1 MRAMRIESRR
11 ATFTWALATSLAV
24 GGAAVAAGG
33 DAAGVPAAEAVAAAP
48 RSATPSFAAAM
59 RVLDLDRSIRF
70 AERSR
75 RMLDA
80 LIVDGERLE
89 NEVTPLAKGEDG
101 KVYVRGT
108 APADQPVL
116 DWLDELGDPP
126 PAQLGDFVLRAEA
139 RSESE
144 LRRSRLSFR
153 SVVGLAPA
161 DVIAVNRAM
170 LAELGGSS
178 DAAIVAA
185 YQRDLPRLA
194 AWSARLV
201 DMTRLRLLAAEQ
213 GADFTALAIEAPL
226 DEDALDASYPSLSR
240 LLSWAREVRWRV
252 GDDQGRVL
260 ATFTFDGDERV
271 FRAHEWV
278 RDGELVWSDGQ
289 QPLRD
294 AAGALMPVDFEVTR
308 DARFRVA
315 AEASAVLFK
324 LGPIRMGSF
333 DMPSSELEARYLGD
347 ATGQKADWLLRLR
360 SISDAPALVEWM
372 LPLTQLRESLIRT
385 FQISL
390 VSAPS
395 GETEGL
401 HEMVLSGGAELP
413 RSASLDFAQAMARWA
428 TDSFSIAD
436 WLRAGRDFADAA
448 AQDLSALRTPAVARA
463 EP

>member
-1 MRAMRIESRR
+1 MRTSAKR
-11 ATFTWALATSLAV
+11 AAITWFL
-24 GGAAVAAGG
+24 AAGL
-33 DAAGVPAAEAVAAAP
+33 AAIAPRTASAADPPPATAAAEPAAPASAAP
-48 RSATPSFAAAM
+48 DFAAAM
-59 RVLDLDRSIRF
+59 RVLDLDRSIDF
-70 AERSR
+70 AEKSR

-80 LIVDGERLE
+80 LLASGERLE
-89 NEVTPLAKGEDG
+89 SEVTPLAKGEDG
-101 KVYVRGT
+101 KVYVRGS
-108 APADQPVL
+108 APAGEPVL

-126 PAQLGDFVLRAEA
+126 PARPGDFVLRAEA
-139 RSESE
+139 QSESE

-153 SVVGLAPA
+153 SVVGMTPG
-161 DVIAVNRAM
+161 DVIALNRAM
-170 LAELGGSS
+170 LAQLGGS
-178 DAAIVAA
+178 DAAIVSA
-185 YQRDLPRLA
+185 YQRDLPKLA
-194 AWSARLV
+194 AWSAKIV
-201 DMTRLRLLAAEQ
+201 DLKRLRVLAAAQ
-213 GADFTALAIEAPL
+213 GGDFTALDLEAPL
-226 DEDALDASYPSLSR
+226 DEDALDASYPSLGK

-252 GDDQGRVL
+252 GDERGRVL

-278 RDGELVWSDGQ
+278 RDGELLWSDGE

-294 AAGALMPVDFEVTR
+294 AAGALMPVDFDLAR

-347 ATGQKADWLLRLR
+347 ATGQKADWQLRLR

-385 FQISL
+385 FQLSL

-395 GETEGL
+395 GDAPGV
-401 HEMVLSGGAELP
+401 HQMVLSGGAELP

-436 WLRAGRDFADAA
+436 WLRASRDFAAA
-448 AQDLSALRTPAVARA
+448 AEQDLSALRAPAPAVARA

>member
-1 MRAMRIESRR
+1 MPPMRTHSSR
-11 ATFTWALATSLAV
+11 AAIAWTLAAALAGL
-24 GGAAVAAGG
+24 GPGAASAS
-33 DAAGVPAAEAVAAAP
+33 DASPDTTAENRAP
-48 RSATPSFAAAM
+48 RTATPDFAAAV
-59 RVLDLDRSIRF
+59 RVLDLDRSIQF
-70 AERSR
+70 AEKSR
-75 RMLDA
+75 RMLDTLLA
-80 LIVDGERLE
+80 SGERLE
-89 NEVTPLAKGEDG
+89 TEVTPLAKGEDG
-101 KVYVRGT
+101 KVYVRGS
-108 APADQPVL
+108 APAGEPAL

-126 PAQLGDFVLRAEA
+126 PTHLGDFVLRAEA
-139 RSESE
+139 QSESE

-153 SVVGLAPA
+153 SVVGLAPS
-161 DVIAVNRAM
+161 DVIALNRAM
-170 LAELGGSS
+170 LAQLGGS

-185 YQRDLPRLA
+185 YRRDLPRLA
-194 AWSARLV
+194 AWSARFFDLSRV
-201 DMTRLRLLAAEQ
+201 RLLAAEQ
-213 GADFTALAIEAPL
+213 GPDFTALAIEVPL
-226 DEDALDASYPSLSR
+226 DEDALDESYPSLAK

-252 GDDQGRVL
+252 GDERGRVL

-289 QPLRD
+289 APLRD
-294 AAGALMPVDFEVTR
+294 ASGALVPVAFDLGH

-324 LGPIRMGSF
+324 LGPLRMGSF

-347 ATGQKADWLLRLR
+347 AAGQKADWQLRLR

-385 FQISL
+385 FQVSL
-390 VSAPS
+390 VSAPG
-395 GETEGL
+395 GEAPGL
-401 HEMVLSGGAELP
+401 HQMVLSGGAELP

-436 WLRAGRDFADAA
+436 WLRASRDFAAA
-448 AQDLSALRTPAVARA
+448 AEQDLSALRAPAPAVARA

>member
-1 MRAMRIESRR
+1 MRHSASR
-11 ATFTWALATSLAV
+11 AAITFSLAAALAAIAP
-24 GGAAVAAGG
+24 GAASAA
-33 DAAGVPAAEAVAAAP
+33 DAPDVPAAAEPAAP
-48 RSATPSFAAAM
+48 KPAAPDFAAAM
-59 RVLDLDRSIRF
+59 RVLDLDRSIDF
-70 AERSR
+70 AEKSR

-80 LIVDGERLE
+80 LLASGERLE
-89 NEVTPLAKGEDG
+89 SEVTPLAKGEDG
-101 KVYVRGT
+101 KVYVRGS
-108 APADQPVL
+108 APAGEPVL

-126 PAQLGDFVLRAEA
+126 PARPGDFVLRAEA
-139 RSESE
+139 QSESE

-153 SVVGLAPA
+153 SVVGMTPG
-161 DVIAVNRAM
+161 DVIALNRAM
-170 LAELGGSS
+170 LAQLGGS
-178 DAAIVAA
+178 DAAIVSA
-185 YQRDLPRLA
+185 YQRDLPKLA
-194 AWSARLV
+194 AWSAKIV
-201 DMTRLRLLAAEQ
+201 DLKRLRVLAAAQ
-213 GADFTALAIEAPL
+213 GGDFTALDLEAPL
-226 DEDALDASYPSLSR
+226 DEDALDASYPSLGK

-252 GDDQGRVL
+252 GDERGRVL

-278 RDGELVWSDGQ
+278 RDGELLWSDGE

-294 AAGALMPVDFEVTR
+294 AAGALMPVDFDLAR

-347 ATGQKADWLLRLR
+347 ATGQKADWQLRLR

-385 FQISL
+385 FQLSL

-395 GETEGL
+395 GDAPGV
-401 HEMVLSGGAELP
+401 HQMVLSGGAELP

-436 WLRAGRDFADAA
+436 WLRASRDFAAA
-448 AQDLSALRTPAVARA
+448 AEQDLSALRAPAPAVARA